1 MILSGLEESVENFI
15 NRHSQLGYQEALR
28 ALRSR
33 ALRFALVVSGGDL
46 ESTVTAFM
54 RLSDLDGWESEE
66 RRDAISM
73 APELDALEEFHVS
86 WEHTA
91 LRRELGFAF
100 GRLIDS

>member
-1 MILSGLEESVENFI
+1 MET
-15 NRHSQLGYQEALR
+15 
-28 ALRSR
+28 
-33 ALRFALVVSGGDL
+33 L

-66 RRDAISM
+66 RRDALRSM

>member
-1 MILSGLEESVENFI
+1 MAG
-15 NRHSQLGYQEALR
+15 SQ
-28 ALRSR
+28 
-33 ALRFALVVSGGDL
+33 
-46 ESTVTAFM
+46 
-54 RLSDLDGWESEE
+54 E